1 MKFTSAPVGGVWVV
15 DPERIEDERGFFA
28 RSWCETEFREHGLNP
43 RLAQCNLSFN
53 ARRGTLR
60 GLHYQAVPHAEA
72 KLIRCTMGAIFD
84 VAVDLATGKWFAVEL
99 SAANRRMLY
108 VGEGLAHGFQSLCDE
123 TEVFYQMSE
132 IHHPASARTVRW
144 NDPGLA
150 IDWPL
155 PDPIVSEKDSQAP
168 LWRIR

>member
-1 MKFTSAPVGGVWVV
+1 MKFTPAPIGGVWVI

-28 RSWCETEFREHGLNP
+28 RSWCESEFRERGLNP

-60 GLHYQAVPHAEA
+60 GLHYQAAPHAEA

-99 SAANRRMLY
+99 SAAKLTKLNTTNSRLRI
-108 VGEGLAHGFQSLCDE
+108 V
-123 TEVFYQMSE
+123 MSRKM
-132 IHHPASARTVRW
+132 IAFRISSAVANTS
-144 NDPGLA
+144 A
-150 IDWPL
+150 IS
-155 PDPIVSEKDSQAP
+155 ITT
-168 LWRIR
+168 R